1 MKAVGYLRVSDV
13 SQVDGHSLDAQER
26 LFRELCKNRGWEA
39 VRVYREEGRS
49 AHVEAIA
56 RRPVFRQLLEDA
68 GRNVFDVVVV
78 HTLDRWSRNQ
88 RVMLES
94 LAILAKHNASLV
106 SITENIDY
114 STPQGKLFTQ
124 MLGSFAEY
132 FSAALATH
140 VSKGLEQRAIE
151 GKHTGGIPFGYQS
164 CWADGEKGEKRLACD
179 PEHPGGVHIDAKEGP
194 MVTEMFHRYSSGM
207 TTLSQLAAWLNGEGF
222 RTRNTKKLPDQDGHL
237 TAGPRLFTT
246 ASVRG
251 ILHNPFYTGQVSYK
265 GKLLPG
271 AHEPLVTQELFET
284 VQAMLKKNS
293 GRSETLQ
300 SRPQREYLLK
310 GIVRCA
316 YCGMPMWSQTYN
328 NGQRYYREHKGSRS
342 HGACEAAGGSIPC
355 HMADE
360 QIGRVVESIELGPKW
375 LEEALA
381 IVSLQDEVQRVKE
394 ERSKAEEKLRRMAK
408 AYVDNLF
415 PDEEYHRQ
423 KRLLEME
430 LESLVVPEANAA
442 EEAGKLIQ
450 DLPKLWTGA
459 NLEERRKLLLTMLD
473 AVYVDA
479 KEEKRIVAIK
489 PKPPFRP
496 VFQVATTKE
505 GSGVMLLNEPPENSP
520 EARAC
525 FWWRRGRLEAH
536 RTKRYSVC
544 SGTEGR

>member
-13 SQVDGHSLDAQER
+13 SQIDGHSLDAQER

-49 AHVEAIA
+49 AHVEAVA

-164 CWADGEKGEKRLACD
+164 CWADGEKGERNPKCD
-179 PEHPGGVHIDAKEGP
+179 PEHPGGVHTDAKEGP

-237 TAGPRLFTT
+237 VAGPRLFTT

-271 AHEPLVTQELFET
+271 AHGPLVNQELFDV

-300 SRPQREYLLK
+300 SRPQRDYLLK

-328 NGQRYYREHKGSRS
+328 NGQRYYREHQGSRS
-342 HGACEAAGGSIPC
+342 HGVCEAAGGSIPC
-355 HMADE
+355 HMADD
-360 QIGRVVESIELGPKW
+360 QIGKVVESIELGPKW

-394 ERSKAEEKLRRMAK
+394 ERGKAEEKLRRMAK

-430 LESLVVPEANAA
+430 LESLVVPQANAA

-505 GSGVMLLNEPPENSP
+505 GSGVMLLNEPPENTP

-525 FWWRRGRLEAH
+525 FWWRRGRVELPVQ
-536 RTKRYSVC
+536 RNLPKTCYRLS
-544 SGTEGR
+544 